1 MSVLQVAS
9 VGAAQIWSSAWGAW
23 DEMAPHDRVRT
34 NSGHLA
40 LLTNA
45 ELAIMFQADHS
56 FVADGWSNKMAVLSR
71 LDQDLIPHRCD
82 DELGD

>member
-1 MSVLQVAS
+1 MQVAS
-9 VGAAQIWSSAWGAW
+9 IGAAQIWSSAWDAW
-23 DEMAPHDRVRT
+23 NFELGPLDRVRL

-45 ELAIMFQADHS
+45 ELAITFQANHS
-56 FVADGWSNKMAVLSR
+56 HVADGWSNKMAVLSR

-82 DELGD
+82 DELGN